1 MSTPYEYDPDR
12 AQFGQILKRWFRKNG
27 WPQAIT
33 EHWAKA
39 VGSSGPWAS
48 QVSAAMNGKLDPK
61 AQLFMAWGAFN
72 TAVAEQDFRQVT
84 DRRILDLLKGAQ
96 PLAHDNG
103 TPYGPSDF
111 FSLFTGLI
119 EPPMEYDKTGVVT
132 FTEEGAVL
140 FSEALNEAF
149 KTVARN
155 QMLSPREAWEGISS
169 ADALK
174 NFGPTRMTVLQDVL
188 RGADTVPPEMMGEV
202 YSEHDNCCPVVEALV
217 SVAGREGA
225 EVRESLFEV
234 LEMAQA

>member
-39 VGSSGPWAS
+39 VGSQGPWAS
-48 QVSAAMNGKLDPK
+48 QVSASMNGKLDPK
-61 AQLFMAWGAFN
+61 AQLFLAWGAFN
-72 TAVAEQDFRQVT
+72 KSVADQDFRQIT
-84 DRRILDLLKGAQ
+84 DRRILDLLKGSK

-119 EPPMEYDKTGVVT
+119 EPPLEYDKQGVIS

-155 QMLSPREAWEGISS
+155 QMLSPREAWEGI
-169 ADALK
+169 ANAEALK
-174 NFGPTRMTVLQDVL
+174 GFPPARMVVVQDVM
-188 RGADTVPPEMMGEV
+188 RGADTVPAEVMEEV
-202 YSEHDNCCPVVEALV
+202 YAENDNCCPVVEALA
-217 SVAGREGA
+217 SVAGEDGA
-225 EVRESLFEV
+225 KVKRTLSEV